1 MSNLNFNQVI
11 LAGRLTADPDVRT
24 TPQGKQVLQASI
36 AVNRDRRDGNEQT
49 DFIDF
54 VAWEKRAEFI
64 SKYFRKGSA
73 ILISGKIQTRIWTD
87 KNDQKRKSVE
97 VLVDDARFVDGK
109 SDTAQNTQKS
119 PVANES
125 TGTSTYIPDAYKAP
139 QFEEMAGDDNDLPF

>member
-64 SKYFRKGSA
+64 S

-125 TGTSTYIPDAYKAP
+125 AGTSTYIPDAYKAP
-139 QFEEMAGDDNDLPF
+139 QFEEMTGDDSDLPF

>member
-73 ILISGKIQTRIWTD
+73 ILISGKIQTRTWTD
-87 KNDQKRKSVE
+87 KNDQKRKAVE
-97 VLVDDARFVDGK
+97 VLIDDARFVDGK

-125 TGTSTYIPDAYKAP
+125 AGTSTYIPDAYKAP
-139 QFEEMAGDDNDLPF
+139 QFEEITGDDSDLPF